1 MIEQVTV
8 EWETLPGMK
17 MRLTR
22 GHEEFGDDFITAE
35 FFDANLNKIASAG
48 GGFRGPGPQPVIVE
62 PASEPQTPA
71 PEPGIIYLGDD
82 NGEVKDPEEV
92 TEDQILYAG
101 EDNDQSA

>member
-1 MIEQVTV
+1 
-8 EWETLPGMK
+8 MK

-71 PEPGIIYLGDD
+71 PEPEVIFLGED
-82 NGEVKDPEEV
+82 NGEVIDPEEEV
-92 TEDQILYAG
+92 AEDQILYAG
-101 EDNDQSA
+101 DNDDQPA